1 MGRTRLA
8 AVAVAA
14 ALAGVA
20 GGWIATAIP
29 AGAAQPPSNPPPCNP
44 PPSNPPP
51 SSGPPFVTITDP
63 SSQGSSPTVETTD
76 TPTIKGCVS
85 QLRDPQ
91 GTITSVRITIT
102 SKDHSGA
109 SPEPFSATVNNSAS
123 GQSGQSG
130 QSNWTFS
137 GTVPSSSS
145 LAWNGPY
152 QVVVTATEDDS
163 GTPHS
168 GTSPQVNF
176 AEGVAPQVP
185 SGVSAAKDADGRAVT
200 VSWQA
205 NPEPDILG
213 YEVQRASVN
222 GSDWSTVSPSPRVS
236 DTNFRDSSVQS
247 GTNYQYH
254 VIAVRSG
261 AQQGQTINSS
271 PSASASTVTPPISSL
286 FGPGGSITQLP
297 QAVQANTDPVAGQVH
312 PGPGPGGPV
321 TGSPTAGGYG
331 NLPYQGG
338 QAVLNEPGTPGA
350 QDPKGHSGGANIVR
364 TALFVAAGLILLAI
378 AAHLIRM
385 RRALDDTL
393 APVGVDQWDRHTAGA
408 SETAQMTTVGSG
420 RGSSD
425 VTRATAAQRGGADR
439 SDVTRVTAAQRRR

>member
-8 AVAVAA
+8 AAAVAA

-20 GGWIATAIP
+20 GGWIATAVP
-29 AGAAQPPSNPPPCNP
+29 AGAAPSAPPTTPV
-44 PPSNPPP
+44 
-51 SSGPPFVTITDP
+51 VTITM
-63 SSQGSSPTVETTD
+63 PTPNLVEKTD
-76 TPTIKGCVS
+76 TPTIEGKVQPTES
-85 QLRDPQ
+85 QAQ
-91 GTITSVRITIT
+91 GGRITKVDIQMT
-102 SKDHSGA
+102 SSAGNP
-109 SPEPFSATVNNSAS
+109 SPQPFSTTAQPPSS
-123 GQSGQSG
+123 GQQQTGQ
-130 QSNWTFS
+130 QQTEWTFS
-137 GTVPSSSS
+137 VPVPSSSR

-152 QVVVTATEDDS
+152 KVTAVATESDS
-163 GTPHS
+163 NNPNN
-168 GTSPQVNF
+168 TSPYQGPRSDPVNF
-176 AEGVAPQVP
+176 AEGMPPQAP
-185 SGVSAAKDADGRAVT
+185 SGVSAAKDSDGSAVT

-205 NPEPDILG
+205 NPEPDIVG
-213 YEVQRASVN
+213 YEVQRTSAN
-222 GSDWSTVSPSPRVS
+222 GSDWSTVSPSSGVT
-236 DTNFRDSSVQS
+236 DTNYRDTSVQRS
-247 GTNYQYH
+247 TDYQYRL
-254 VIAVRSG
+254 IAVRSG
-261 AQQGQTINSS
+261 AQQGQTLRSS

-286 FGPGGSITQLP
+286 FGPGGSVTQLP

-321 TGSPTAGGYG
+321 TGSPSAGGYG